1 MQTTNG
7 GSGISSWIPP
17 NHVDSQPG
25 SVGSNAAVARSGGMR
40 KVFVIGI
47 GAGHPE
53 QITMQAIRA
62 MNTVDVFFVLDKG
75 AVAADLV
82 QLRKDICARYVTE
95 RAYRVVE
102 VPDPPR
108 DRAAAAYRAA
118 VEAWHAQRVET
129 LATCIRD
136 ELGSDECGAI
146 LVWGDPS
153 LYDSTLRILDQV
165 LAVGAVAFE
174 YEVIPGVTSIQTLAA
189 KHRLTLNGIG
199 EGILITTGRRL
210 AEDWARGIDNVLV
223 MLDGGCAFARLDP
236 ANVEI
241 YWGAYLG
248 TPDEITLA
256 GPLGEVGELIRLT
269 RDRARANKGWIMD
282 TYLLRRR
289 HEQSD
294 SN

>member
-1 MQTTNG
+1 
-7 GSGISSWIPP
+7 
-17 NHVDSQPG
+17 
-25 SVGSNAAVARSGGMR
+25 MR

-62 MNTVDVFFVLDKG
+62 MNSVDVFFVLDKG
-75 AVAADLV
+75 AAIADLV
-82 QLRKDICARYVTE
+82 QFRKDICERYVTE

-102 VPDPPR
+102 VQDPPR
-108 DRAAAAYRAA
+108 DRASEAYRPA
-118 VEAWHAQRVET
+118 VAAWHAQRAET
-129 LATCIRD
+129 YAMSIRD
-136 ELGSDECGAI
+136 GLGTDECGAF

-165 LAVGAVAFE
+165 LANGVVAFE
-174 YEVIPGVTSIQTLAA
+174 YEVIPGVTSIQSLAA
-189 KHRLTLNGIG
+189 RHRLPLNGIG

-248 TPDEITLA
+248 TPDEITLS

-269 RDRARANKGWIMD
+269 RERARANKGWMMD

>member
-1 MQTTNG
+1 
-7 GSGISSWIPP
+7 
-17 NHVDSQPG
+17 
-25 SVGSNAAVARSGGMR
+25 MR
-40 KVFVIGI
+40 KLFVIGI
-47 GAGHPE
+47 GAGDPE
-53 QITMQAIRA
+53 QITLQAIRA
-62 MNTVDVFFVLDKG
+62 MNSVDVFFVLDKG

-82 QLRKDICARYVTE
+82 QLRKDICKRYVTE
-95 RAYRVVE
+95 RAYRLVE

-108 DRAAAAYRAA
+108 DRASEAYASSVA
-118 VEAWHAQRVET
+118 AWHAQRADT
-129 LATCIRD
+129 LAMSIRD
-136 ELGSDECGAI
+136 ELGTDECGAF

-153 LYDSTLRILDQV
+153 LYDSTLSILDQV
-165 LAVGAVAFE
+165 RAAGALVFE
-174 YEVIPGVTSIQTLAA
+174 YEVIPGVTSIQSLAA
-189 KHRLTLNGIG
+189 RHRLPLNGIG

-223 MLDGGCAFARLDP
+223 MLDGRCAFAQLDP

-248 TPDEITLA
+248 TPDEITLS
-256 GPLGEVGELIRLT
+256 GPLGEVGELIRQT

-289 HEQSD
+289 REQSV

>member
-1 MQTTNG
+1 
-7 GSGISSWIPP
+7 
-17 NHVDSQPG
+17 
-25 SVGSNAAVARSGGMR
+25 MR

-47 GAGHPE
+47 GSGDPE

-62 MNTVDVFFVLDKG
+62 MNSVDVFFLLDKG

-82 QLRKDICARYVTE
+82 QLRKDICERYVTE

-102 VPDPPR
+102 VQDPPR
-108 DRAAAAYRAA
+108 GRASEGYRSA
-118 VEAWHAQRVET
+118 VAAWHAQRAET
-129 LATCIRD
+129 LAVSIRD
-136 ELGSDECGAI
+136 ELGTDECGAF

-165 LAVGAVAFE
+165 LAGGAVAFE

-189 KHRLTLNGIG
+189 KFRQPLNGIG

-210 AEDWARGIDNVLV
+210 TEDWARGIDNVLV

-236 ANVEI
+236 ANVDI

-248 TPDEITLA
+248 TPDEITLS
-256 GPLGEVGELIRLT
+256 GSLSDIGELIQHT
-269 RDRARANKGWIMD
+269 RERARAKKGWIMD

-289 HEQSD
+289 REPSEPD
-294 SN
+294 